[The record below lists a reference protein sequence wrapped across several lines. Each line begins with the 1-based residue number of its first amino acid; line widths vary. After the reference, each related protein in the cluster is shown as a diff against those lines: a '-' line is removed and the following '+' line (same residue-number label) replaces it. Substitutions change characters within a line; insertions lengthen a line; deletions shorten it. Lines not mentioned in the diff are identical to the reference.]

1 MELRRL
7 AYVGAVDRKVVA
19 DAVQLSDTGEQ
30 DRDIDEDM
38 DAVLLSWLL

>member
-1 MELRRL
+1 MD
-7 AYVGAVDRKVVA
+7 GKVVT
-19 DAVQLSDTGEQ
+19 DAVQLSGTGEQ